1 MSFVI
6 NHFAISSFVLG
17 IEGEMNR
24 RAHLPEPVEMGKNTV
39 SISFEFIPAESD
51 LANRVNQPRF
61 FRIIRPSHERL

>member
-1 MSFVI
+1 
-6 NHFAISSFVLG
+6 
-17 IEGEMNR
+17 MNR